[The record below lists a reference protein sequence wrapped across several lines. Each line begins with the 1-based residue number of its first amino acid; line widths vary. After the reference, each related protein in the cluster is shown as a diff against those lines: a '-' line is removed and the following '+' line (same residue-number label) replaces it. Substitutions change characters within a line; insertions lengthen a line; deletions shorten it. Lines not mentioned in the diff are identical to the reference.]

1 MIQGLFF
8 DGKELIKLIL
18 AITRD
23 NEKLIYEVCK
33 ENGFENPQVLTGVD
47 SLKKFAVQELRN
59 LNNYKQIIIDI
70 ASTKETEN
78 EIVQAVVA
86 IKSMYNIKI
95 IIVALGFQE
104 GNSLL
109 AKLFNEG
116 IYNFVNAS
124 TYFEQKEQFR
134 NCLSNEGCQY
144 KDAVRFR
151 QKLDEGKKN
160 KVIIKKEYKKLKQF
174 VNIAVAGTEKHIG
187 VTTQSILITMF
198 LKSLNMNACYI
209 CATDKDEIKNI
220 ETLEGVA
227 KKDGFYTYKGIDLYS
242 NDNKIDAMQYGY
254 DFYIYDYGNLNE
266 NTLDNFLSKEIKII
280 VGGTK
285 AWETDETF
293 RVLSMLE
300 KIPDVNYIF
309 NFSSNEEKAKFKRI
323 LKQYIKHIYFS
334 EYTTDTF
341 NSNINTDMYHEIFK
355 EYITEKS
362 NKLEIVEKKGLF
374 SFLKR
379 GR

>member
-1 MIQGLFF
+1 M
-8 DGKELIKLIL
+8 LIL

-151 QKLDEGKKN
+151 QKLEEGKKN

-187 VTTQSILITMF
+187 VTTQAILITMF

-254 DFYIYDYGNLNE
+254 DFYIYDYGILNE

-293 RVLSMLE
+293 RVLSLLE

-362 NKLEIVEKKGLF
+362 NKLEVVEKKGLF